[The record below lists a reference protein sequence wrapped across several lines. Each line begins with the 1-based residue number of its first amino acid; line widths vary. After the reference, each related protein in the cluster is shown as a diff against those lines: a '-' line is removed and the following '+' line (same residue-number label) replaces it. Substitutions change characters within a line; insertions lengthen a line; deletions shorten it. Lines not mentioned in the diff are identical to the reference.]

1 MKTTPLGE
9 RLKEV
14 MKELQ
19 IESPKDLATFCDVS
33 EGLVSQW
40 FSGTTKLGAK
50 PLIAMSRTHF
60 SLDWIV
66 DGKQPKYRRDY
77 KKPQP
82 QHMQLAA
89 NQDDETPS
97 PETYAKLIM
106 LFGNA
111 SKIVRKEVL
120 RSLDK
125 AVKARPTDKSGVGGD

>member
-1 MKTTPLGE
+1 MKTTTLGE

-14 MKELQ
+14 MRELK

-50 PLIAMSRTHF
+50 PLISLSRTHF

-66 DGKQPKYRRDY
+66 DGKQPKYRSDY
-77 KKPQP
+77 DHAKETNIY
-82 QHMQLAA
+82 LAA
-89 NQDDETPS
+89 NQDDETPA
-97 PETYAKLIM
+97 PEDYAQLIL
-106 LFGNA
+106 LFGKA
-111 SKIVRKEVL
+111 SKAVRKEAL

-125 AVKARPTDKSGVGGD
+125 SVKARDARKRSIGSD